1 MIAEGS
7 FINSDDS
14 LDVPAWEGALLLL
27 FASGQRPDAHAV
39 RAAVSAAGRLTI
51 VHEMRDGAGGEARG
65 FELLRDGMTYD
76 LTGLA
81 PSPAPRVPAP
91 RRRYGIEG
99 PVDLDSFEALA
110 LRPGPHLAAGGHLLP
125 VMRTMAGIAA
135 GLVPGLPGLCA
146 VAWPPA
152 DTLVGPGLFA
162 SSVGAWVAGGAFP
175 ALVLTALADAPDGA
189 LVSVGLA
196 WFTGQELRIAPQLAK
211 DRAAAARLGV
221 RLVNQL
227 VLQGKVIGHED
238 ILAPDGG
245 HLALEPTR
253 DGKVVRV
260 RRG

>member
-1 MIAEGS
+1 MELPIGEG
-7 FINSDDS
+7 
-14 LDVPAWEGALLLL
+14 VLLLL
-27 FASGQRPDAHAV
+27 FASGQRPDARAV

-51 VHEMRDGAGGEARG
+51 SHEMRDGAGDEARG

-76 LTGLA
+76 LTGFA
-81 PSPAPRVPAP
+81 PGPAQRVLAP

-99 PVDLDSFEALA
+99 PVDPDPFEALA
-110 LRPGPHLAAGGHLLP
+110 LRPGPHLEAGGRLLP
-125 VMRTMAGIAA
+125 VVRTMAGIAA
-135 GLVPGLPGLCA
+135 GLVPCLPGLRA

-162 SSVGAWVAGGAFP
+162 SSVDAWVAGGAFP
-175 ALVLTALADAPDGA
+175 ALALTAFADAPDGA

-227 VLQGKVIGHED
+227 VLQGKVTGHEA

-253 DGKVVRV
+253 DGKIVRV